1 MWLFDHPEFDNHE
14 KVLFGHDHATGLKA
28 IIAIHDIT
36 RGPAVGG
43 CRLWNYERE
52 DHALTDVLRLSRGM
66 SYKSALANLPF
77 GGGKSVI
84 LGAPDIKSPALFRAM
99 GRLVDSLGG
108 QYRVAEDVGI
118 SVEDVE
124 IMGEVT
130 PHVAGTRAG
139 GFGDPSPA
147 TARGVFMG
155 LKAAVKAKLGRDDL
169 TGLRVAVQGL
179 GSVGY
184 HLCRLLHAAGA
195 KLIVTDIDREAIAR
209 CVEEFGADAVEPEA
223 IYDQEVEIYAPCA
236 LGATIHDDT
245 IPRLKA
251 SIVAGSANNQLAEER
266 HGEALRQA
274 GILYAPD
281 YAINAGG
288 VIVIAHETR
297 PGRPAYDETLAMQH
311 VDRIQ
316 ETLLAIFERAEQD
329 GIATSVAAD
338 RVAEDRLA
346 PPLSAAAE

>member
-1 MWLFDHPEFDNHE
+1 MWLFDHPEFDDHE

-28 IIAIHDIT
+28 IIAIHDTT
-36 RGPAVGG
+36 RGLAVGG

-52 DHALTDVLRLSRGM
+52 EDALTDVLRLSRGM

-84 LGAPDIKSPALFRAM
+84 LGTPEIKSPALFRAM

-124 IMGEVT
+124 TMGEVT

-195 KLIVTDIDREAIAR
+195 KLVVTDINQEAIAR
-209 CVEEFGADAVEPEA
+209 CVQEFGADAAAPDA
-223 IYDQEVEIYAPCA
+223 IYDQDVDVYAPCA

-297 PGRPAYDETLAMQH
+297 PGSPAYDETLAMQH
-311 VDRIQ
+311 VDRIHD
-316 ETLLAIFERAEQD
+316 TLLAIFERAEQD
-329 GIATSVAAD
+329 GVATSLAAD

-346 PPLSAAAE
+346 PLLSAAAQ

>member
-1 MWLFDHPEFDNHE
+1 MWLFDHPEFDDHE

-28 IIAIHDIT
+28 IIAIHDTT
-36 RGPAVGG
+36 RGLAVGG

-52 DHALTDVLRLSRGM
+52 EDALTDVLRLSRGM

-84 LGAPDIKSPALFRAM
+84 LGTPEIKSPALFRAM

-124 IMGEVT
+124 TMGEVT

-169 TGLRVAVQGL
+169 IGLRVAVQGL

-195 KLIVTDIDREAIAR
+195 KLVVTDINQEAIAR
-209 CVEEFGADAVEPEA
+209 CVQEFGADAVEPEA
-223 IYDQEVEIYAPCA
+223 IYDQEVDIYAPCA

-297 PGRPAYDETLAMQH
+297 PGSPAYDEPLAMQH
-311 VDRIQ
+311 VDRIH

-329 GIATSVAAD
+329 GVATSLAAD
-338 RVAEDRLA
+338 RVAEDRLG
-346 PPLSAAAE
+346 PLLSAAAQ